1 LAVFVGVM
9 SGFQKMGAEMEKL
22 YETITSLLT
31 LQQVCDIII
40 VLSSQQNK
48 TLKNRNGVFL

>member
-1 LAVFVGVM
+1 LAVFVGVK

-22 YETITSLLT
+22 YETITKLLT

-40 VLSSQQNK
+40 LSSQQNK